1 MGSDPVIGSIFYT
14 QHPLHGDAKHIHD
27 ISEIRKS
34 SSKAV
39 QQVCLIPFGL
49 YYDFGVYVHEMN
61 V

>member
-1 MGSDPVIGSIFYT
+1 MGSDPVIGFIFYT
-14 QHPLHGDAKHIHD
+14 QDPRDRTAKHIHD
-27 ISEIRKS
+27 VSEIRKL

-39 QQVCLIPFGL
+39 QRVCLISFGL